1 MKNLIYDR
9 WCLVYLIVG
18 VLAIIFSIWHAV
30 RCWRTKPE
38 RRTGAAV
45 SAVLICA
52 IVAAFALRLPAT
64 LQSRMLS
71 RYYELFR
78 AERVEYDGADVTD
91 LFAQHA
97 GDCWAYTQM
106 EDFKPEKDAGTVCGE
121 LRFYRENGR
130 EFQKIDVVR
139 LTQPVDSSRVYEFDG
154 GYYVF
159 SAADWENKGYV
170 YGFDEALAQQ
180 LLGALP
186 D

>member
-1 MKNLIYDR
+1 MKNLLYDR

-18 VLAIIFSIWHAV
+18 ALAVIFSVWRVIW
-30 RCWRTKPE
+30 CWRAKPE

-52 IVAAFALRLPAT
+52 IVAVFAVRLPAT

-71 RYYELFR
+71 RYYELFT
-78 AERVEYDGADVTD
+78 ADRVECGGAEVTE

-106 EDFKPEKDAGTVCGE
+106 EDFQPEKDAGTACGQ
-121 LRFYRENGR
+121 LRFYGENGR

-139 LTQPVDSSRVYEFDG
+139 LTQPADSPRVYAFNG

-170 YGFDEALAQQ
+170 YGFDAALARQ
-180 LLGALP
+180 LLEALP